1 MHGLGNDFVVI
12 DGLGRTRGLTPDQVR
27 RLADRRF
34 GVGCDQVLLLEPP
47 RQDGADVRYRIYNAD
62 GSEVAQCGNGARC
75 IAAYLHE
82 RRRIG
87 RGEIT
92 AETAEGMLRL
102 YREEDGQWRVNMG
115 VPRFAPSDIP
125 VLRDLQGNTL
135 RFPIDT
141 GEITLTALSI
151 GNPHAVMKVPDVD
164 AAPVESL
171 GPLIQQ
177 SGLFPEGVNVGF
189 MQVLDREHVRLRV
202 YERGAGET
210 LACGSGA
217 CAAVVAGRLA
227 SSLDERVDVDLRGGH
242 LLVSWRGEGE
252 PVWLTGPAA
261 FVFDGR
267 MAL

>member
-87 RGEIT
+87 RDEIT

-261 FVFDGR
+261 FVFDGK